1 MVNKIVKRIE
11 ELSQEAQQLVK
22 DRGEALNNIH
32 QIENRLTQIVATI
45 TELDRLVKENEP
57 ISFPLTGLEPPASC

>member
-22 DRGEALNNIH
+22 DRDVALNNIH